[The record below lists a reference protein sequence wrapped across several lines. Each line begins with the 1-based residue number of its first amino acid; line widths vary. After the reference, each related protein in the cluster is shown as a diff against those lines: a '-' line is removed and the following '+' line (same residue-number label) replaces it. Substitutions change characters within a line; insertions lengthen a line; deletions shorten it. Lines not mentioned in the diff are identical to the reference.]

1 MGHPKLVDP
10 PRSHEAHPPGDS
22 NRVQR
27 FSWAAVSF
35 WLCHLGM
42 GLFECH
48 WSGPRVNWNVWV
60 GDGWLKGANDI
71 KWYKWYKWCCMLFP
85 LNSLIPFLYTIVSMG
100 LYKSQ
105 EAITFH
111 LPSQLELE
119 SSTKTPKHQLIP
131 LASQR
136 CLKCRSKRCLINWH
150 GSIHKWIK
158 ILAWKIHMKN
168 AQTHS
173 ATTSKVLKCVY
184 SVEMCCL
191 HTLNWCCGRVRKPC
205 GYLKLCQTKLTQF
218 RSAQDFPS
226 QD

>member
-1 MGHPKLVDP
+1 
-10 PRSHEAHPPGDS
+10 
-22 NRVQR
+22 
-27 FSWAAVSF
+27 
-35 WLCHLGM
+35 
-42 GLFECH
+42 
-48 WSGPRVNWNVWV
+48 
-60 GDGWLKGANDI
+60 
-71 KWYKWYKWCCMLFP
+71 MLFP

-100 LYKSQ
+100 LYKSH

-191 HTLNWCCGRVRKPC
+191 HILSIDVVEESANLAAIWSCVKPNSHSFEVHRTFHHKIKQE
-205 GYLKLCQTKLTQF
+205 KLPQQ
-218 RSAQDFPS
+218 
-226 QD
+226 

>member
-1 MGHPKLVDP
+1 MPPWNGIVWMPLVRGP
-10 PRSHEAHPPGDS
+10 QSIETFGLVTGDS
-22 NRVQR
+22 KVQMMHEFFLSTAWYS
-27 FSWAAVSF
+27 FST
-35 WLCHLGM
+35 
-42 GLFECH
+42 
-48 WSGPRVNWNVWV
+48 
-60 GDGWLKGANDI
+60 
-71 KWYKWYKWCCMLFP
+71 P
-85 LNSLIPFLYTIVSMG
+85 LYRWHR

-158 ILAWKIHMKN
+158 ILAWKIPMKN

-173 ATTSKVLKCVY
+173 AKTSKVLKCVY

-191 HTLNWCCGRVRKPC
+191 HTLNWCCGRVRKAC
-205 GYLKLCQTKLTQF
+205 GYLKLRQTILIQF
-218 RSAQDFPS
+218 RSAQHFQS